1 MKKITM
7 CIMAACVLLTTVSG
21 QLKAGSK
28 SNAVSM
34 PVSTPAKPAE
44 APTSIQRL
52 EEIKAID
59 KSKLSSADK
68 KELKKEVRSIK
79 TELRTMDG
87 SGGIYISVGAIIIIL
102 LLIIILL

>member
-34 PVSTPAKPAE
+34 PAKSAE
-44 APTSIQRL
+44 APISIQRL